1 MKKNKVNPDRII
13 QTTEENFKDV
23 LTKPNLKNLGLT
35 NIAIAKA
42 EKMTINEIARC
53 LPTDV
58 KNQKS
63 KQTRLL
69 RFIDN
74 DLPQNDMMFSWAR
87 FVLTKAYGKCDDSI
101 IILVD
106 GVSLMYEYKAFVAS
120 ISFRKRAIPI
130 AFKVYTNQ
138 QIKDIVYLSM
148 TEVLQTRS

>member
-1 MKKNKVNPDRII
+1 MKKNKVKPDRII
-13 QTTEENFKDV
+13 QTTRENFKDV
-23 LTKPNLKNLGLT
+23 LTKPNLKNLGLI

-42 EKMTINEIARC
+42 KKITINEIARC

-74 DLPQNDMMFSWAR
+74 QLPLDGMMYSWAR
-87 FVLTKAYGKCDDSI
+87 FVLQKAYGISDDTI

-106 GVSLMYEYKAFVAS
+106 GVNKAFVAA
-120 ISFRKRAIPI
+120 IPFRKRAIP
-130 AFKVYTNQ
+130 T
-138 QIKDIVYLSM
+138 S
-148 TEVLQTRS
+148 R

>member
-13 QTTEENFKDV
+13 QTTQENFKDV

-58 KNQKS
+58 KSQKS

-74 DLPQNDMMFSWAR
+74 DLPMNDMMFSWAR
-87 FVLTKAYGKCDDSI
+87 FVLGLI
-101 IILVD
+101 I
-106 GVSLMYEYKAFVAS
+106 K
-120 ISFRKRAIPI
+120 
-130 AFKVYTNQ
+130 
-138 QIKDIVYLSM
+138 
-148 TEVLQTRS
+148 